1 MELMLST
8 HDVEMLKSRQA
19 SIADRLV
26 NNEFEYEED
35 FNAAEK
41 DYYSTINIL
50 YVALGENAPC
60 RDIDPLLY
68 EKFKQCYNDGSDN
81 LSRKQINIKLGIC
94 H

>member
-1 MELMLST
+1 MDLMLSS

-19 SIADRLV
+19 AIADRLV
-26 NNEFEYEED
+26 NNEFEWQEDYET
-35 FNAAEK
+35 AEK
-41 DYYSTINIL
+41 DYYSTVNIL

-60 RDIDPLLY
+60 REIDPLLY

-81 LSRKQINIKLGIC
+81 LSRKQINIKLGMC